1 MLLPSPKG
9 EGERNDSWVRFEDV
23 LKNQYPTL
31 FSKEAPS
38 RFSLLTSRLHHLA
51 LLQTSPA

>member
-31 FSKEAPS
+31 FSREAPS